1 MAKGALLT
9 VRKIVFVLETVAA
22 HLVLAKFEG
31 LTNSYMTDEQRA
43 SVDPNSK
50 EYYNRVWGSK
60 IQVMGWSFYA
70 MILWLVKFSVAIFY
84 SRLTYDIPGPEK
96 MHCC

>member
-1 MAKGALLT
+1 MYERIMLT

-50 EYYNRVWGSK
+50 EYYNRVWGLK

-84 SRLTYDIPGPEK
+84 SRLTYEIPGREK
-96 MHCC
+96 MDCC